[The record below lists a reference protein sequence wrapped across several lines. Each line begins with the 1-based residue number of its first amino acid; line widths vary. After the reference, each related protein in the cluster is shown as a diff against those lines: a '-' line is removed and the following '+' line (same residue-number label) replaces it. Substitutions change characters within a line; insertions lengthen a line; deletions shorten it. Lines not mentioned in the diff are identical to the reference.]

1 MTESSG
7 KKILHFTYDYPTEF
21 SPEKTAAISNLINSA
36 SNNIFHFV
44 INLNRSNFF
53 GEEKICYQPSKKLA
67 VINAFGLPKGLF
79 FKYTIRRAIKNI
91 EKFRNENN
99 IGFGDYN
106 LIHSHKLCF
115 EGPVAY
121 HYSKLFSI
129 PLIVSIRTFDFPV
142 LKYRFDLRNMFEK
155 ILVVSKKVLIIS
167 PWMENS
173 LRQVFGEKFFN
184 EILKHKIE
192 CIGSI
197 IPSAGQNAFIA
208 NDEIENRIR
217 LNSDVFKFVIIM
229 KISEL
234 YIKVKNIRRIFK
246 ALNKLSFKFKFDII
260 GGGDSGSII
269 KLKKVIEKYK
279 LSDRVN
285 LIGYIENEKIINKL
299 KEYDA
304 FIMPSYPETFG
315 MSYIE
320 ALYAG
325 LPIMYSHKAGVSGF
339 FDDSIGIT
347 VNPFDVN
354 SILKGLNKI
363 KNKNIEMKKNVYDF
377 VKRGGLER
385 FSSEK
390 VGEKYLNILN
400 STVK

>member
-1 MTESSG
+1 
-7 KKILHFTYDYPTEF
+7 
-21 SPEKTAAISNLINSA
+21 
-36 SNNIFHFV
+36 
-44 INLNRSNFF
+44 
-53 GEEKICYQPSKKLA
+53 
-67 VINAFGLPKGLF
+67 
-79 FKYTIRRAIKNI
+79 
-91 EKFRNENN
+91 
-99 IGFGDYN
+99 
-106 LIHSHKLCF
+106 
-115 EGPVAY
+115 
-121 HYSKLFSI
+121 
-129 PLIVSIRTFDFPV
+129 
-142 LKYRFDLRNMFEK
+142 
-155 ILVVSKKVLIIS
+155 
-167 PWMENS
+167 
-173 LRQVFGEKFFN
+173 
-184 EILKHKIE
+184 
-192 CIGSI
+192 
-197 IPSAGQNAFIA
+197 
-208 NDEIENRIR
+208 
-217 LNSDVFKFVIIM
+217 
-229 KISEL
+229 
-234 YIKVKNIRRIFK
+234 
-246 ALNKLSFKFKFDII
+246 
-260 GGGDSGSII
+260 
-269 KLKKVIEKYK
+269 KKVIEKYK